1 VSTHPRGYEVQVSLD
16 GQKWGL
22 PIASGTG
29 TPGSTTIVFP
39 PVRARYIR
47 ITQTAAD
54 ETAPAWTVMRFQVY
68 GPPAPAGAGS
78 KPTAQQ

>member
-1 VSTHPRGYEVQVSLD
+1 VSLD
-16 GQKWGL
+16 GQQWGL
-22 PIASGTG
+22 PIASGKG
-29 TPGSTTIVFP
+29 SGGSTTIVFE

-54 ETAPAWTVMRFQVY
+54 ETAPAWTITRFLVY

-78 KPTAQQ
+78 GSKPSAQE